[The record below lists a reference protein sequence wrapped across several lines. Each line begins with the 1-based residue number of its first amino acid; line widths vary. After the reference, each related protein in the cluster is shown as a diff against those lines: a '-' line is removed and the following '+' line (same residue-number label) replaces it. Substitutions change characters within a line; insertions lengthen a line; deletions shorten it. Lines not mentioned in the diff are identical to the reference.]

1 MFCYQNL
8 SPSFALLSI
17 QTKSEHVLNKR
28 DRNRNMKAELSS
40 VNQAE
45 VMQIKQDR
53 NREMESA

>member
-1 MFCYQNL
+1 M
-8 SPSFALLSI
+8 

-28 DRNRNMKAELSS
+28 DRNRYMKAALSS